1 MLTLQISEAEIA
13 QLKYEMYRYAD
24 ALVQKR
30 LHSIYLKSMNQSL
43 SCKAIGL
50 YSGLSRQKVADFI
63 KLYNQSGI
71 ESLKFNNY
79 GTNQSALDNHS
90 ETLLSNLEKH
100 PVHQLSQ
107 AKERIESLTGIQ
119 RSLSS
124 IESFLKKN
132 DFSYQKIGHIPSKV
146 DVQKQETYL
155 EQTLNP
161 AIERAKNGE
170 IYLLFLDAA
179 HFVMGVFL
187 CNMWS
192 KIRLFIKS
200 SAGRNRLNVIGTI
213 DAITKKILF
222 QTNITTVNAETMACF
237 LYYLKSQMPDKPISI
252 VLDNARYQ
260 HCNFIKELATELGIT
275 LLFLP
280 PYSPNLNLI
289 ERLWKFAKKTALYGK
304 YYEKFDEF
312 QGAIIECLNQANDK
326 YSKELQTLMTLKFQT
341 FKNVNIYPV

>member
-13 QLKYEMYRYAD
+13 ELKYEMYHYPD

-30 LHSIYLKSMNQSL
+30 LHSIYLKSTDQSL
-43 SCKAIGL
+43 SCEKIGL
-50 YSGLSRQKVADFI
+50 YSGLSRQKVSDFI

-71 ESLKFNNY
+71 QSLQFNNY
-79 GTNQSALDNHS
+79 GTNHSELDNHS
-90 ETLLSNLEKH
+90 ETLLSNLENS

-107 AKERIESLTGIQ
+107 AKERVESLTGIQ

-124 IESFLKKN
+124 IESFLKRN
-132 DFSYQKIGHIPSKV
+132 DFRYQKIGHIPSKV
-146 DVQKQETYL
+146 DAQKQDTYL
-155 EQTLNP
+155 EETLNP
-161 AIERAKNGE
+161 AIEMAKNGE
-170 IYLLFLDAA
+170 ISLLFLDAA

-200 SAGRNRLNVIGTI
+200 SAGRKRLNVIGTI
-213 DAITKKILF
+213 DAITKRILF
-222 QTNITTVNAETMACF
+222 QTNITTVNAETMASF

-289 ERLWKFAKKTALYGK
+289 ERLWKFTKKTSLYGK

-312 QGAIIECLNQANDK
+312 QGAITECLNHANDK
-326 YSKELQTLMTLKFQT
+326 YDKELQTLMTLNFQT